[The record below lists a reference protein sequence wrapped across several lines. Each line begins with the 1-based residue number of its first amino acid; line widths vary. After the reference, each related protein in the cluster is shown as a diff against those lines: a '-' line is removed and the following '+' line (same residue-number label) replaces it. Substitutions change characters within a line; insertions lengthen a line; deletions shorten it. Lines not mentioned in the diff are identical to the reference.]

1 MPSVSKKQHNL
12 MAAVAKNPAFAK
24 KVGIKQSVG
33 EEFLQADKGK
43 KFGGGGM
50 AKCKKYEEGG
60 LTFAEMDESDRGE
73 AARKAIE
80 DLNARQAAKS
90 EAAGGAS
97 SVKPSRRAVPK
108 VNAGDIR
115 ENLRDM
121 DMAGVDT
128 GYDATERARNAR
140 KTQTRHFSGRPTAMK
155 KGGSVR
161 GCGCAIKGKT
171 KGRMV

>member
-12 MAAVAKNPAFAK
+12 MAAVAKNPAIAK

-33 EEFLQADKGK
+33 EEFLRADKGK
-43 KFGGGGM
+43 KFRGGGM

-80 DLNARQAAKS
+80 DLDARQAEKS
-90 EAAGGAS
+90 KAATVATPVKRAPKSKPVNRG
-97 SVKPSRRAVPK
+97 SVV
-108 VNAGDIR
+108 
-115 ENLRDM
+115 ENLTDLESQ
-121 DMAGVDT
+121 GVDT
-128 GYDATERARNAR
+128 GYDATERVRNAR
-140 KTQTRHFSGRPTAMK
+140 KTQTRHFAGRPTAMK